1 MLLFCFMVC
10 ASLLPSAHAQ
20 EASSWIGVR
29 AGVNLAGESL
39 DSELDGTSTGLKA
52 GLIAGVQFD
61 HWFSDMFAV
70 SVQALY
76 DQKGVH
82 EEYGPS
88 LAHPNVNGGTEDFT
102 FSYLEVPVLLKV
114 GFGDASVKPYA
125 FVGPSFG
132 FLMSATDKQA
142 LTGSDIIP
150 SQSNN
155 FTSFTPPNGSVDYK
169 PYLQSSDISI
179 LFGVGLLDEINETT
193 MLVFDA
199 GYAAWL
205 AKVYKSAPPDRIQQ
219 IDNTSAK
226 SGDIRIAIGMMWKL

>member
-1 MLLFCFMVC
+1 MIFCFVVC
-10 ASLLPSAHAQ
+10 ASLLSTAHAQ
-20 EASSWIGVR
+20 EASSWIGIR
-29 AGVNLAGESL
+29 AGVSLAGESL

-61 HWFSDMFAV
+61 HWFSDMFAL

-88 LAHPNVNGGTEDFT
+88 LAHPNITGGTEDFT

-142 LTGSDIIP
+142 LTGSAAPP
-150 SQSNN
+150 SA
-155 FTSFTPPNGSVDYK
+155 SVDYK

-179 LFGVGLLDEINETT
+179 LFGVGLQDEINETT
-193 MLVFDA
+193 MLLLDA
-199 GYAAWL
+199 GYAAGL
-205 AKVYKSAPPDRIQQ
+205 AKVYKSYPLDRGTQL

-226 SGDIRIAIGMMWKL
+226 SGDIRIAVGVMWKL